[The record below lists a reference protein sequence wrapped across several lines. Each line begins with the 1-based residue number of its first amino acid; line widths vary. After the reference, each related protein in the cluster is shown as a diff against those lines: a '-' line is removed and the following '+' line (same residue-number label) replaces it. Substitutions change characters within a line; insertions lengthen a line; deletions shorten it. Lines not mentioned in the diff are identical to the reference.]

1 MGADELA
8 DVAFVGEDEL
18 DRHPRE
24 QTQLVEAEG
33 FSVVREF
40 VGHGVGR
47 KMHEEPQIPNF
58 GKPRSGPKLKSGM
71 TLAIEPM
78 INVGGAAVQMLN
90 DGWTV
95 VTADA
100 APSAHFEHT
109 VLITNEGAEILTWQK
124 KTQYGSKAK

>member
-1 MGADELA
+1 MRPGNR
-8 DVAFVGEDEL
+8 VGDIS
-18 DRHPRE
+18 HAV
-24 QTQLVEAEG
+24 QMTVEARG

-58 GKPRSGPKLKSGM
+58 GSAGTGPKLKSGM

-78 INVGGAAVQMLN
+78 INLGGHAVRMLN

-95 VTADA
+95 VTADGS
-100 APSAHFEHT
+100 PSAHFEHT
-109 VLITNEGAEILTWQK
+109 VLVTERGAEILTWLE
-124 KTQYGSKAK
+124 TMPYESKAR